1 MGHVSWLIAYLIKR
15 VLQEGPATLLLG
27 GSMKSSW
34 ATTTIKRVMACV
46 KRVRDDRKQR
56 LELNSRRRSIRT

>member
-1 MGHVSWLIAYLIKR
+1 
-15 VLQEGPATLLLG
+15 
-27 GSMKSSW
+27 MKSSR
-34 ATTTIKRVMACV
+34 ATTTIKRKLRVMVCV